1 MTTPHES
8 AMNERTGPVFR
19 SHQEAMIKGDMAVID
34 ELYGEDFVNH
44 SPGLPDDM
52 RNGPGAIKGS
62 YGFLRSA
69 FSDMVIEHHDVIVD
83 GDLVGLR
90 WTWHATHVG
99 PFLGIPP
106 TGARVSIEGY
116 DLILVSDGKIRG
128 AWVYQDNLDLM
139 AQLGAA
145 SASQAAAEG

>member
-1 MTTPHES
+1 MSEHDEMT
-8 AMNERTGPVFR
+8 MNEKALPIIR
-19 SHQEAMIKGDMAVID
+19 SHEEAMVNGDMSVVD
-34 ELYGEDFVNH
+34 ELYTDDFVNH
-44 SPGLPDDM
+44 SPGLPDEM
-52 RNGPGAIKGS
+52 RNGPNAIKGS

-69 FSDMVIEHHDVIVD
+69 FKDMAIEHHDVIVD

-90 WTWHATHVG
+90 WTWQATHYG

-116 DLILVSDGKIRG
+116 DLILVHDGKITG
-128 AWVYQDNLDLM
+128 AWVYQDNLSLM

-145 SASQAAAEG
+145 AASHGDAKG